1 MRDVIVT
8 HTKKITPEY
17 MCMYVHKIIG
27 RPNDVHERECEFDM
41 MI

>member
-8 HTKKITPEY
+8 KKKITPEY

-27 RPNDVHERECEFDM
+27 RPNDVHVREWEFDM